1 MINLGI
7 IKLKILLPLIFL
19 ASFGAHAG
27 FDEKV
32 AASFAAKYHV
42 CAKRLDNNGMPLRSL
57 KLRAKSK
64 EITREKIGD
73 GYLIHFDKEKKKAW
87 KLSLN
92 KCKKLAD
99 KL

>member
-1 MINLGI
+1 MKI
-7 IKLKILLPLIFL
+7 ILPVILL
-19 ASFGAHAG
+19 ASFGADAG
-27 FDEKV
+27 FDERV

-42 CAKRLDNNGMPLRSL
+42 CAKRLDNNSMPLRAL
-57 KLRAKSK
+57 KLRAESK
-64 EITREKIGD
+64 RITRNKIGD
-73 GYLIHFDKEKKKAW
+73 GYLVHFDKEKKKAW

>member
-1 MINLGI
+1 M
-7 IKLKILLPLIFL
+7 KKILPVILLV
-19 ASFGAHAG
+19 SFGADAG

-42 CAKRLDNNGMPLRSL
+42 CAKRLDNNSMPLRAL

-64 EITREKIGD
+64 EITRNKIGD
-73 GYLIHFDKEKKKAW
+73 GYLVHFDKEKKRAW